1 MGQLIA
7 SLENT
12 QENITFERAQIAFEK
27 AQVQYADDSIGYS
40 RLTNEAKG
48 NLKLKAGLK
57 DAELSLREARINLEK
72 TQIIAPF
79 SGTVAQLVK
88 KIGDRGECG

>member
-48 NLKLKAGLK
+48 
-57 DAELSLREARINLEK
+57 I
-72 TQIIAPF
+72 
-79 SGTVAQLVK
+79 
-88 KIGDRGECG
+88 